1 MKINK
6 LIIAGAIFVS
16 VASYA
21 QKDEL
26 KALKKI
32 YSKDVPTVSDL
43 AEFKTNLS
51 KLEPLAK
58 EEGDKVYYN
67 YYKAVLPQMEV
78 STLGTSPHP
87 MLLQKL
93 FTPVAISDLIAAY
106 TTTLEYEKKT
116 GKKVFTDDIKAD
128 IETIK
133 PILVNVAVQYGDA
146 KKFNEASA
154 VLNSI
159 YQLDKKDQEKLYFA
173 ANYSVNGKDYDKAL
187 EYYQELK
194 TLNYSGEGK
203 TYYATNKQTKIE
215 DYFGSSPVQRDL
227 FVKSGQYEK
236 PREETTPSKRGEI
249 YKNIAL
255 ILVEKGKNEE
265 AKEAFTDAIRT
276 NPNDISLSIY
286 QTDLYLKLKDYDNYT
301 RLVNEVLAK
310 EPNNADLEFNLGV
323 ISANGGRLEEAEK
336 HYKRSIE
343 IDPNYFNSYLN
354 LAELK
359 MRSDEKYVTEINK
372 LGTSDK
378 ELKRYEVLKAE
389 RNKNFQSILPI
400 LEKAVELKPEDADA
414 RKALISVYN
423 ALEMKDK
430 AKALKAKM

>member
-1 MKINK
+1 MKMNK
-6 LIIAGAIFVS
+6 MIIAAALVIS
-16 VASYA
+16 AASYA

-26 KALKKI
+26 KTLKKI
-32 YSKDVPTVSDL
+32 YSKDVPTPSDI
-43 AEFKTNLS
+43 AEFKTNLT
-51 KLEPLAK
+51 KLEPLAT
-58 EEGDKVYYN
+58 EEGDKIYYN
-67 YYKAVLPQMEV
+67 YYKAILPQMEIAAMG
-78 STLGTSPHP
+78 SNPSPVA
-87 MLLQKL
+87 MQKL
-93 FTPVAISDLIAAY
+93 FSPKAISDLIAAY
-106 TTTLEYEKKT
+106 NTTLDYEKKT
-116 GKKVFTDDIKAD
+116 GKKVFTDDIKTD
-128 IETIK
+128 IESVK

-146 KKFNEASA
+146 KKYNEASG
-154 VLNSI
+154 VLYSI
-159 YQLDKKDQEKLYFA
+159 YQLDKKDQEKLYYA

-187 EYYQELK
+187 EYYKELK

-203 TYYATNKQTKIE
+203 SYYATNKQTKVE
-215 DYFGSSPVQRDL
+215 DYFGNTPVQRDL

-265 AKEAFTDAIRT
+265 AKEAFADAIRT
-276 NPNDISLSIY
+276 NPNDVSLLIY
-286 QTDLYLKLKDYDNYT
+286 QTDLYLKLKDYDAYT

-310 EPNNADLEFNLGV
+310 EPNNADLNFNLGV

-359 MRSDEKYVTEINK
+359 MRSDEKFVTEINK

-378 ELKRYEVLKAE
+378 ELKKYEVLKAE
-389 RNKNFQSILPI
+389 RNKNFQSILPL
-400 LEKAVELKPEDADA
+400 LEKAVELKPEDVDA
-414 RKALISVYN
+414 KKALISVYN
-423 ALEMKDK
+423 ALEMTDK
-430 AKALKAKM
+430 AKALKAKL

>member
-1 MKINK
+1 MNK
-6 LIIAGAIFVS
+6 MIIAGAMLIS
-16 VASYA
+16 LASYA

-26 KALKKI
+26 KTLKKI
-32 YSKDVPTVSDL
+32 YSKDAPTPSDI
-43 AEFKTNLS
+43 ADFKSNLT
-51 KLEPLAK
+51 KLEPLAT

-67 YYKAVLPQMEV
+67 YYKSVLPQMEV
-78 STLGTSPHP
+78 ATLGSNPSP
-87 MLLQKL
+87 MQLQKL
-93 FTPVAISDLIAAY
+93 FTPKAISDLIVAY
-106 TTTLEYEKKT
+106 NTTLDYEKKT

-128 IETIK
+128 IETLK
-133 PILVNVAVQYGDA
+133 PILVNVAIQYGEA
-146 KKFNEASA
+146 KKFSEAST
-154 VLNSI
+154 VLYSI

-173 ANYSVNGKDYDKAL
+173 ANYSINAKDYDKAL
-187 EYYQELK
+187 EYYKELK
-194 TLNYSGEGK
+194 TQNYSGEGK
-203 TYYATNKQTKIE
+203 TYYATNKQTKVE
-215 DYFGSSPVQRDL
+215 DFFGSSPVQRDL

-255 ILVEKGKNEE
+255 ILVENGKNEE
-265 AKEAFTDAIRT
+265 AKDAFTDAIKA
-276 NPNDISLSIY
+276 NPNDISLLIY

-301 RLVNEVLAK
+301 RLVNEVLVK
-310 EPNNADLEFNLGV
+310 EPNNADLTFNLGV

-343 IDPNYFNSYLN
+343 IDPNYFNSYIN

-389 RNKNFQSILPI
+389 RNKNFMTILPI
-400 LEKAVELKPEDADA
+400 LEKAVELKPENEDA
-414 RKALISVYN
+414 KKTLLSVYR
-423 ALEMKDK
+423 ALEMSDK
-430 AKALKAKM
+430 AKALKEKM